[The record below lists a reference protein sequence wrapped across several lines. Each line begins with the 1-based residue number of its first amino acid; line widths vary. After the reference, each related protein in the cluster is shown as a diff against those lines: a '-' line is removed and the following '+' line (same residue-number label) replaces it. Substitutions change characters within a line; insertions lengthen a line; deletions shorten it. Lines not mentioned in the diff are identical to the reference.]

1 MITREMFNGLDRDE
15 IQNMMGADLS
25 EFQAT
30 IATVETDEELKKL
43 EEELMEVMKANDA
56 VIAQT
61 SYELPADCT
70 SYNQNFT
77 RRTIAD
83 IIADFI
89 TSVEYEYQYIPGLL
103 GLVKVW
109 KDKNLANIPYGA
121 YDSTLRVLNQQKYR
135 GYNNWINICAVNEF
149 LSSCHAEYV
158 RDTAYLI
165 YLADRHNII
174 MDQQKALHPE
184 EQLPVEQTTM

>member
-1 MITREMFNGLDRDE
+1 MITREMFNGLDRDA

-61 SYELPADCT
+61 AYELPADCT
-70 SYNQNFT
+70 SHNQNFT
-77 RRTIAD
+77 RKTVAGFIV
-83 IIADFI
+83 DFI
-89 TSVEYEYQYIPGLL
+89 TNVEYEYQYIPGLL
-103 GLVKVW
+103 GLADVW
-109 KDKNLANIPYGA
+109 KDKNLVNISYGA

-135 GYNNWINICAVNEF
+135 GYNNWVNICVVNEF
-149 LSSCHAEYV
+149 LSACHAEYV

-184 EQLPVEQTTM
+184 EQPVEQEVM